1 MPISLLYAAAL
12 AAALL
17 LLGSLLGRSFGHSL
31 GVVAGN
37 FVLGPN
43 LAFPCPSIRSLC
55 WPAAA
60 WACPAPRWPQPC
72 NLWPKRWALA
82 GPLSAQDSLQQKIV
96 YNHFLTVF
104 CNSLIVTRF
113 YIFSI

>member
-37 FVLGPN
+37 FVLG
-43 LAFPCPSIRSLC
+43 FG
-55 WPAAA
+55 
-60 WACPAPRWPQPC
+60 
-72 NLWPKRWALA
+72 ALA
-82 GPLSAQDSLQQKIV
+82 LDRKSV
-96 YNHFLTVF
+96 V
-104 CNSLIVTRF
+104 
-113 YIFSI
+113 

>member
-37 FVLGPN
+37 FVLGFGALALVN
-43 LAFPCPSIRSLC
+43 LLGPQFGFSLPINPVTLLAGGC
-55 WPAAA
+55 LGLPGTELAAA
-60 WACPAPRWPQPC
+60 
-72 NLWPKRWALA
+72 
-82 GPLSAQDSLQQKIV
+82 LQFV
-96 YNHFLTVF
+96 A
-104 CNSLIVTRF
+104 
-113 YIFSI
+113 

>member
-37 FVLGPN
+37 FVLG
-43 LAFPCPSIRSLC
+43 FG
-55 WPAAA
+55 
-60 WACPAPRWPQPC
+60 
-72 NLWPKRWALA
+72 ALA
-82 GPLSAQDSLQQKIV
+82 LVNLLGPARHRAGRSPAICGLNVGRWHA
-96 YNHFLTVF
+96 
-104 CNSLIVTRF
+104 RF
-113 YIFSI
+113 QPRIACSKK